1 MAARS
6 SRRRLEVRVAQVSDV
21 EGIIALV
28 GRAYDRISGY
38 SRGQVRGQINHYPEG
53 QFVALY
59 DGTIVGYCASM
70 RLDEDVALSIHDWE
84 EITANGFGSRHDP
97 TGAWLYGY

>member
-1 MAARS
+1 MPRS
-6 SRRRLEVRVAQVSDV
+6 TTKRLEVRLATTRDV
-21 EGIIALV
+21 PGIIDLV
-28 GRAYDRISGY
+28 ERAYDRISGY
-38 SRGQVRGQINHYPEG
+38 SRGQVRGQINHFPEG

-59 DGTIVGYCASM
+59 DGKIVGYCASM
-70 RLDEDVALSIHDWE
+70 RLDEDVAFAPHDWE